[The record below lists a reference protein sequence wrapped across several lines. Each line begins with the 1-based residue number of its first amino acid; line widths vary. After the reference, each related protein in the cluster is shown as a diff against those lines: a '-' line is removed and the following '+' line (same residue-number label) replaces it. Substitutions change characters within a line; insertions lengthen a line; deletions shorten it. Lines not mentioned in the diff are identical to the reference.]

1 LRLRDVV
8 FDLDGTLVDSRPGID
23 RAAARAVADVWPGR
37 EAVSLAPFIG
47 PPIRSMLAAA
57 YADASDGELDALVAA
72 FRRAYDG
79 GDWRGTEPYPGLER
93 VLDATERAF
102 VVTNKPHAA
111 TGRILTHLGVADR
124 FTAVVSPDDPDT
136 PFATKGAGL
145 TDLARRYALTPES
158 AVYVGDA
165 PDDRTA
171 AQQAGLP
178 FVAVRYGYGTAGADP
193 APSDRG
199 AIDHLTEL
207 LTL

>member
-1 LRLRDVV
+1 MRLRDVV

-37 EAVSLAPFIG
+37 QAVSLAPFIG

-79 GDWRGTEPYPGLER
+79 GDWRGTEPYPGLVA
-93 VLDATERAF
+93 VLDAASRAF

-111 TGRILTHLGVADR
+111 TRRILAHLGVAER
-124 FTAVVSPDDPDT
+124 FVAVVSPDDPAT
-136 PFATKGAGL
+136 PFAAKGEGL
-145 TDLARRYALTPES
+145 IELARRYALSPER

-165 PDDRTA
+165 PDDRLA

-178 FVAVRYGYGTAGADP
+178 FVAVRYGYGTAGVHP
-193 APSDRG
+193 APSDLG

-207 LTL
+207 LSL